1 MPKQHSQFPVS
12 LNAQDEIVKH
22 GQAARQPRVSNS
34 SQRDIALHYLL
45 QVLTHLRRHHSQ
57 GAAVDRYAV
66 THLLQGKTS
75 GYRRLVKLKNI

>member
-1 MPKQHSQFPVS
+1 MPKQHSQFPIG

-22 GQAARQPRVSNS
+22 DQTARQPLVSNS
-34 SQRDIALHYLL
+34 SQRDIALRYPRPM
-45 QVLTHLRRHHSQ
+45 LTHLRRHHSQ

-75 GYRRLVKLKNI
+75 GYRSLVKLKNI